1 MTMRSM
7 SKPFAPH
14 DPRAIWSIAIP
25 AMATNVAT
33 ALIGIADIWIIG
45 QLGEAAAQG
54 AVEMGARLLMSLLVV
69 FNFLKTATTG
79 LTAQAAGQGNDTEK
93 MAALLRASAIALGI
107 GLLLLATKALTI
119 PLGLDFLAAE
129 GAVRSG
135 AAIYI
140 DIRFWAAPAWL
151 INAAIVGWLI
161 GLRRV
166 RIVLFI
172 EIAINL
178 LNVGLGVLFVL
189 AWDLGVAG
197 IAYATLISELVKFSL
212 LILAVLPAARLS
224 ALITAARDR
233 NLWNSA
239 RMGSLF
245 RVNRDLFLRTVLL
258 TIAIMLVTRQG
269 AILGTDILA
278 ANAILFQMFML
289 TALLLDGFENA
300 AQVLCGEAI
309 GAKERDSFDKT
320 VRRIM
325 LRGIGTALILTG
337 LFAIASGPI
346 VASFSTDPDVVKTVL
361 RYDIWLLA
369 LPLAGVASFVMDG
382 VFVGATWT
390 RAMLGTM
397 AAAFAA
403 YGLMLW
409 LTAPYGNHGL
419 WLSFTVFLAIRA
431 VGQFV
436 MIPRLA
442 ARTFAPIVASKQR

>member
-1 MTMRSM
+1 M
-7 SKPFAPH
+7 SKTLAPH

-54 AVEMGARLLMSLLVV
+54 AVEMGARLLMSLLVI

-93 MAALLRASAIALGI
+93 MAALLRASVIALAI
-107 GLLLLATKALTI
+107 GLILLATKSLTI
-119 PLGLDFLAAE
+119 PLGLDLLAAE
-129 GAVRSG
+129 GTVRNG
-135 AAIYI
+135 AAVYI

-166 RIVLFI
+166 RIVLAI

-189 AWDLGVAG
+189 VWDMGVAG
-197 IAYATLISELVKFSL
+197 IAYATLISEFTKFAL
-212 LILAVLPAARLS
+212 LILAVLPAARVS
-224 ALITAARDR
+224 ALIAAARDR
-233 NLWNSA
+233 DLWNSA

-258 TIAIMLVTRQG
+258 TIAIMMVTRQG
-269 AILGTDILA
+269 AILGTNILA

-337 LFAIASGPI
+337 VFAITSGWI
-346 VASFSTDPDVVKTVL
+346 VASFSTDPNVVETVL

-397 AAAFAA
+397 AAAFVA

-409 LTAPYGNHGL
+409 LTTPYGNHGV

-442 ARTFAPIVASKQR
+442 ARTFPPIVANKQP